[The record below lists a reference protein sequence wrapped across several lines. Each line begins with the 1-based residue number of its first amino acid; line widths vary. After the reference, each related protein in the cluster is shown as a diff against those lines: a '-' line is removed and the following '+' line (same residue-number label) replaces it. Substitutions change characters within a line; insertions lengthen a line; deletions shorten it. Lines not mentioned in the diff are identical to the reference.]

1 MRIAETAMSYD
12 KRINEK
18 FQNNWQARENIQCK
32 ARKLNKGLFTVGGPK
47 FTKAIKTMCLKQ

>member
-1 MRIAETAMSYD
+1 MSYD

-18 FQNNWQARENIQCK
+18 FQNNWQARENMQCK